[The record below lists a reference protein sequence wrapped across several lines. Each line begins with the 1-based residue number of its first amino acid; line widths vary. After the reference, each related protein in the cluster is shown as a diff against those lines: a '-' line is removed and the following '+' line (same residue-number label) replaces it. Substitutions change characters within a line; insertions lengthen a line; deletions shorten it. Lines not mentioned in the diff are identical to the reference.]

1 MARKRKVKK
10 SGSSKRVF
18 TVIAH
23 SRQKRGK
30 GKSPRVTVR
39 SYKRRAPRK

>member
-1 MARKRKVKK
+1 MAKKKRKRPGRSNK
-10 SGSSKRVF
+10 VF
-18 TVIAH
+18 TVTSH